1 MLKTDFFM
9 YVIKFFFQNICKYP
23 KNNLILQPIIIFI
36 NYYLIKREI
45 MFKRIALFVGGAILS
60 CGVAFAQTS
69 VTGKVV
75 ASEDGEPVIGASIK
89 VAGTNTGTVTDV
101 DGNFSLNVPA
111 GSKLEITYIGMNPQ
125 TVKASSNMKIALTSD
140 NKSLD
145 EVVVVAYGTAK
156 RQSITGSVSA
166 VDAKEIENRISTSVT
181 GALEGAAPGVQVN
194 NSYGEPG
201 ASPKI
206 HIRGVGTLVKDADQ
220 PLYVVDGTVFEGNI
234 AELNPND
241 IESMSVLKDAA
252 SSALYGNRAANGVVL
267 ITTKRAKLSNKPT
280 FNLQINQGV
289 YSRGIGEYERLGVTQ
304 WMEQAWK
311 SVKYGAMS
319 NQGLDA
325 TAAAQYA
332 TTHVI
337 GDLVKR
343 NIFDAD
349 DDKLFDANGKLIAN
363 RLSGYDDLD
372 WEDAVER
379 TGYRQEYNMSAGI
392 TGDKYNVYTSAG
404 YLNEKGYTL
413 NSGYERFTGRIN
425 SKYNPTKW
433 FETGLNLSGTVS
445 NRSFNEN
452 AKESYYAN
460 PFYVTRYMA
469 PVYPVYMHNAD
480 GSYALDANGEKQ
492 YDTTSDYLDN
502 RNIAYEI
509 RTDQDK
515 SRRSVIDAQ
524 IYGKIN
530 LPYGFSA
537 LVKANVNN
545 ANTNRQ
551 TYNNP
556 NIGDGAT
563 NNGRLSQYAY
573 QYTNYTGQELLTWA
587 QTYGKHSVDVLLGHE
602 NYSWQRKYSFL
613 MNTNMAV
620 DGNFTLGNF
629 LNNSS
634 TEGYNYDYKTESYL
648 GRVRYN
654 YDEKYFVDFS
664 YRRDGSSKFAKDNRW
679 GNFFSFGANW
689 NVKKEDFM
697 KNVDWV
703 NDLRVRA
710 SYGEVG
716 NDAGVDY
723 YGYKALYYINK
734 NAGDA
739 ALMKYTLAAP
749 NIKWE
754 TTQTVDFGIEGK
766 LFNRLNFSIGYFDK
780 RSKDLLFQVRMP
792 LSAGSFAYD
801 ENMMNLAQY
810 QNIGT
815 ISNRGFE
822 IALSGDVIRKKDW
835 TWNLAFDATTLKNKV
850 IKLPGGKDILHG
862 VQNYSEGHSAYE
874 FYTYHFAG
882 VDQMTGNSL
891 YDLDATMEATAESA
905 GALVEI
911 NGTKYTTN
919 TSYAERKWAG
929 TALPSVYGSFGS
941 TLRWKDLSLG
951 LLFTYSLGGKVYD
964 ASYQSLMSPSSSS
977 ARAYHKDVLK
987 AWDGVPE
994 GMTETSANRIDP
1006 NGVPVFD
1013 PVLSTDNDATSDRWL
1028 TSGDY
1033 LIFKNI
1039 NLSYNLPKALVKGWG
1054 LEGLTLKAGAENL
1067 FTLTSR
1073 KGLNPQYAFNG
1084 GSDDTYV
1091 SARVF
1096 NFGVSVTF

>member
-1 MLKTDFFM
+1 M
-9 YVIKFFFQNICKYP
+9 
-23 KNNLILQPIIIFI
+23 
-36 NYYLIKREI
+36 
-45 MFKRIALFVGGAILS
+45 
-60 CGVAFAQTS
+60 
-69 VTGKVV
+69 
-75 ASEDGEPVIGASIK
+75 
-89 VAGTNTGTVTDV
+89 
-101 DGNFSLNVPA
+101 NVPA

>member
-1 MLKTDFFM
+1 M
-9 YVIKFFFQNICKYP
+9 
-23 KNNLILQPIIIFI
+23 
-36 NYYLIKREI
+36 
-45 MFKRIALFVGGAILS
+45 
-60 CGVAFAQTS
+60 
-69 VTGKVV
+69 
-75 ASEDGEPVIGASIK
+75 
-89 VAGTNTGTVTDV
+89 
-101 DGNFSLNVPA
+101 NVPA

-563 NNGRLSQYAY
+563 NNGRLSQYTY

-587 QTYGKHSVDVLLGHE
+587 QTYGKHSVDALLGHE

-891 YDLDATMEATAESA
+891 YDLDATMEATAEAA

-1013 PVLSTDNDATSDRWL
+1013 PVLSTDNNATSDRWL

>member
-1 MLKTDFFM
+1 MW
-9 YVIKFFFQNICKYP
+9 
-23 KNNLILQPIIIFI
+23 
-36 NYYLIKREI
+36 
-45 MFKRIALFVGGAILS
+45 GGAILS

-563 NNGRLSQYAY
+563 NNGRLSQYTY

-689 NVKKEDFM
+689 NVKKEDFI

-891 YDLDATMEATAESA
+891 YDLDATMEATAEAA

-911 NGTKYTTN
+911 NGTKYSTN

>member
-1 MLKTDFFM
+1 
-9 YVIKFFFQNICKYP
+9 
-23 KNNLILQPIIIFI
+23 
-36 NYYLIKREI
+36 

-332 TTHVI
+332 TAHVI

-563 NNGRLSQYAY
+563 NNGRLSQYTY

-587 QTYGKHSVDVLLGHE
+587 QTYGKHSVDALLGHE

-689 NVKKEDFM
+689 NVKKENFM

-822 IALSGDVIRKKDW
+822 IALSGDVIRKNDW

-891 YDLDATMEATAESA
+891 YDLDATMEATAEA
-905 GALVEI
+905 VGALVEI

-977 ARAYHKDVLK
+977 ANAYHKDVLK

-1013 PVLSTDNDATSDRWL
+1013 PVLSTDNNATSDRWL

>member
-1 MLKTDFFM
+1 
-9 YVIKFFFQNICKYP
+9 
-23 KNNLILQPIIIFI
+23 
-36 NYYLIKREI
+36 
-45 MFKRIALFVGGAILS
+45 MFKRIALFMGGVILS

-492 YDTTSDYLDN
+492 YDTTSEYLEN

-563 NNGRLSQYAY
+563 NNGRLSQYTY

-891 YDLDATMEATAESA
+891 YDLDATMEATAEA
-905 GALVEI
+905 VGALVEI

-964 ASYQSLMSPSSSS
+964 ASYKSLMSPSSSS

>member
-1 MLKTDFFM
+1 
-9 YVIKFFFQNICKYP
+9 
-23 KNNLILQPIIIFI
+23 
-36 NYYLIKREI
+36 
-45 MFKRIALFVGGAILS
+45 MFKRIALFMGGVILS

-492 YDTTSDYLDN
+492 YDTTSDYLEN

-563 NNGRLSQYAY
+563 NNGRLSQYTY

-891 YDLDATMEATAESA
+891 YDLDATMEATAEA
-905 GALVEI
+905 VGALVEI

-964 ASYQSLMSPSSSS
+964 ASYKSLMSPSSSS

>member
-1 MLKTDFFM
+1 M
-9 YVIKFFFQNICKYP
+9 
-23 KNNLILQPIIIFI
+23 
-36 NYYLIKREI
+36 
-45 MFKRIALFVGGAILS
+45 VGA
-60 CGVAFAQTS
+60 S
-69 VTGKVV
+69 VKVV
-75 ASEDGEPVIGASIK
+75 
-89 VAGTNTGTVTDV
+89 GTNTGTVTDI

-111 GSKLEITYIGMNPQ
+111 DAKLEISYIGMNQQ
-125 TVKASSNMKIALTSD
+125 TVKATSNMKIVLTSD
-140 NKSLD
+140 SKSLD
-145 EVVVVAYGTAK
+145 DVVVVAYGTAK

-166 VDAKEIENRISTSVT
+166 VDAKEIENRIATSVT

-201 ASPKI
+201 ATPKI

-252 SSALYGNRAANGVVL
+252 SAALYGNRAANGVVL

-280 FNLQINQGV
+280 FNLQINQGI
-289 YSRGIGEYERLGVTQ
+289 YNRGIAEYERLGADQ
-304 WMEQAWK
+304 WMEQSWAALRN
-311 SVKYGAMS
+311 SYMS
-319 NQGLDA
+319 NPRMGMDEA
-325 TAAAQYA
+325 TAGMYA
-332 TTHVI
+332 SKLLI
-337 GDLVKR
+337 SSYAKR
-343 NIFDAD
+343 NIYDANSTE
-349 DDKLFDANGKLIAN
+349 LFDENGKITAKILP
-363 RLSGYDDLD
+363 GYNDLD

-379 TGYRQEYNMSAGI
+379 TGYRQEYNVSAGV
-392 TGDKYNVYTSAG
+392 TADKYNVYASAG

-413 NSGYERFTGRIN
+413 NSGYERFSGRIN
-425 SKYNPTKW
+425 TKFNPAKW

-445 NRSFNEN
+445 NRSYNPQ

-460 PFYVTRYMA
+460 PFYVARYMA
-469 PVYPVYMHNAD
+469 PIYPYYMHNAD
-480 GSYALDANGEKQ
+480 GSYALDEDGNPQ
-492 YDTTSDYLDN
+492 YDTTSSYLSN

-515 SRRSVIDAQ
+515 TRRNVLDAQ
-524 IYGKIN
+524 IYGKVN

-537 LVKANVNN
+537 MVKVN
-545 ANTNRQ
+545 ANGTTENRQ

-563 NNGRLSQYAY
+563 NNGRLIQYNYQYAS
-573 QYTNYTGQELLTWA
+573 YTGQELLTWA
-587 QTYGKHSVDVLLGHE
+587 QSYGKHSIDALLGHE
-602 NYSWQRKYSFL
+602 NYSWKRKYTYL

-620 DGNFTLGNF
+620 PGNFTISNF

-664 YRRDGSSKFAKDNRW
+664 YRRDGSSKFAKSNRW

-689 NVKKEDFM
+689 NAKKENFLKDVEWL
-697 KNVDWV
+697 NE
-703 NDLRVRA
+703 LRVRA

-716 NDAGVDY
+716 NDAGVDF
-723 YGYKALYYINK
+723 YGYQALYYINK

-749 NIKWE
+749 NLKWE

-766 LFNRLNFSIGYFDK
+766 VFNRLNFSIGYFDK

-792 LSAGSFAYD
+792 LSAGSFPYD
-801 ENMMNLAQY
+801 ENLMNLAQY

-835 TWNLAFDATTLKNKV
+835 TWTLSADATTLKNKV
-850 IKLPGGKDILHG
+850 VKLPGGKDILHG

-874 FYTYHFAG
+874 FYTYHFVG
-882 VDQMTGNSL
+882 VDQMTGDAL
-891 YDLDATMEATAESA
+891 YDLDATKEASA
-905 GALVEI
+905 NNNGALREI
-911 NGTKYTTN
+911 NGKKYTTE
-919 TSYAERKWAG
+919 TTYAERKWAG
-929 TALPSVYGSFGS
+929 TALPSVYGSFG
-941 TLRWKDLSLG
+941 TNLRWKDLSLG
-951 LLFTYSLGGKVYD
+951 MLFTYSLGGKIFD
-964 ASYQSLMSPSSSS
+964 ASYRSLMSTASASS
-977 ARAYHKDVLK
+977 ASALHKDVLK
-987 AWDGVPE
+987 SWTKVPE
-994 GMTETSANRIDP
+994 GMTETSVNRIDP
-1006 NGVPVFD
+1006 NGIPVIDFYR
-1013 PVLSTDNDATSDRWL
+1013 STDNNDTSDRWL
-1028 TSGDY
+1028 TSADY

-1039 NLSYNLPKALVKGWG
+1039 NLSYNLPKSLVKGWG
-1054 LEGLTLKAGAENL
+1054 LEGITVKVGAENL
-1067 FTLTSR
+1067 FTLTAR
-1073 KGLNPQYAFNG
+1073 KGMNPQYSFNG
-1084 GSDDTYV
+1084 DSDDTYV

-1096 NFGVSVTF
+1096 NFGLSVSF

>member
-1 MLKTDFFM
+1 M
-9 YVIKFFFQNICKYP
+9 
-23 KNNLILQPIIIFI
+23 
-36 NYYLIKREI
+36 
-45 MFKRIALFVGGAILS
+45 
-60 CGVAFAQTS
+60 
-69 VTGKVV
+69 
-75 ASEDGEPVIGASIK
+75 
-89 VAGTNTGTVTDV
+89 
-101 DGNFSLNVPA
+101 NVPA

-452 AKESYYAN
+452 AKEAYYAN

-492 YDTTSDYLDN
+492 YDTTSEYLEN

-563 NNGRLSQYAY
+563 NNGRLSQYTY

-891 YDLDATMEATAESA
+891 YDLDATMEATAEA
-905 GALVEI
+905 VGALVEI

-964 ASYQSLMSPSSSS
+964 ASYKSLMSPSSSS

>member
-1 MLKTDFFM
+1 
-9 YVIKFFFQNICKYP
+9 
-23 KNNLILQPIIIFI
+23 
-36 NYYLIKREI
+36 

-563 NNGRLSQYAY
+563 NNGRLSQYTY

-587 QTYGKHSVDVLLGHE
+587 QTYGKHSVDALLGHE

-891 YDLDATMEATAESA
+891 YDLDATMEATAEAA

-1013 PVLSTDNDATSDRWL
+1013 PVLSTDNNATSDRWL

>member
-1 MLKTDFFM
+1 M
-9 YVIKFFFQNICKYP
+9 Y
-23 KNNLILQPIIIFI
+23 
-36 NYYLIKREI
+36 
-45 MFKRIALFVGGAILS
+45 KRIALFVGGAILS

-332 TTHVI
+332 TAHVI

-563 NNGRLSQYAY
+563 NNGRLSQYTY

-587 QTYGKHSVDVLLGHE
+587 QTYGKHSVDALLGHE

-689 NVKKEDFM
+689 NVKKENFM

-815 ISNRGFE
+815 ISNHGFE
-822 IALSGDVIRKKDW
+822 IALSGDVIRKNDW

-891 YDLDATMEATAESA
+891 YDLDATMEATAEA
-905 GALVEI
+905 VGALVEI

-977 ARAYHKDVLK
+977 ANAYHKDVLK

-1013 PVLSTDNDATSDRWL
+1013 PVLSTDNNATSDRWL

>member
-1 MLKTDFFM
+1 
-9 YVIKFFFQNICKYP
+9 
-23 KNNLILQPIIIFI
+23 
-36 NYYLIKREI
+36 
-45 MFKRIALFVGGAILS
+45 MFKRIALFMGGVILS

-492 YDTTSDYLDN
+492 YDTTSDYLEN

-563 NNGRLSQYAY
+563 NNGRLSQYTY

-891 YDLDATMEATAESA
+891 YDLDATMEATAEAA

>member
-1 MLKTDFFM
+1 
-9 YVIKFFFQNICKYP
+9 
-23 KNNLILQPIIIFI
+23 
-36 NYYLIKREI
+36 

-492 YDTTSDYLDN
+492 YDTTSDYLEN

-563 NNGRLSQYAY
+563 NNGRLSQYTY

-891 YDLDATMEATAESA
+891 YDLDATMEATAEAA